1 MFQSQAARVKTEFWL
16 LSQDKISKLFFYLL
30 LLFLPTQFG
39 RHFWPS
45 SSFIQGLRLDY
56 LSPTIYFTDLI
67 IVLIFVFSF
76 KTLIKFFKKISPQA
90 KFLIFIFFTSLI
102 LGIINSNNPQAGWY
116 GLIKVIEY
124 FLLAAYVC
132 INLKALKK
140 EIIFML
146 FLSGIVFESFLAIA
160 QYINA
165 GSINGVFYFLGERTF
180 NSETPGI
187 ANASINGELILRPYA
202 TFSHPN
208 IFAGYLVIAMLF
220 LLLFFQKTK
229 NQMLLLSA
237 GIIFGTA
244 ALLLTFSRSA
254 IFLWVIYL
262 LAMFV
267 FLIFKK
273 YKKANIKSII
283 FILLL
288 IVLVFSI
295 FKNSLLA
302 QRFFQTRLS
311 DESVVERNELTA
323 QAIKMFY
330 KNPAVGIGVNNF
342 FNNLNYPAKNKVLII
357 QPAHNI
363 FLLTLAQT
371 GIIGFL
377 FLLYLFYKSFLNIL
391 NYPQNKKYLLMII
404 FAVIF
409 LGMFDHYFLTLQQ
422 GQILLSVAFGTLLSY
437 KN

>member
-1 MFQSQAARVKTEFWL
+1 MFQSQAARVKTEFWSL
-16 LSQDKISKLFFYLL
+16 NQDKISKLFFYLL

-76 KTLIKFFKKISPQA
+76 KKLIKFFKKISLQT
-90 KFLIFIFFTSLI
+90 KILISAFFVSLT
-102 LGIINSNNPQAGWY
+102 LGVINSNNPQAGWY

-124 FLLAAYVC
+124 FFLAAYVC
-132 INLKALKK
+132 INLKTLKK

-146 FLSGIVFESFLAIA
+146 FLSGIIFESFLAIA

-208 IFAGYLVIAMLF
+208 ILAGYLVIAMLF

-254 IFLWVIYL
+254 IFLWAIYL
-262 LAMFV
+262 LVMFV

-295 FKNSLLA
+295 FKNSLLG

-371 GIIGFL
+371 GITGFL
-377 FLLYLFYKSFLNIL
+377 FLIFLFYKSFLNIL

-422 GQILLSVAFGTLLSY
+422 GQILLSIIFATLLSY

>member
-1 MFQSQAARVKTEFWL
+1 MFQSQAARVKTEFWS

-76 KTLIKFFKKISPQA
+76 KKLIKFFKRISLQA
-90 KFLIFIFFTSLI
+90 KFLISAFFISLI
-102 LGIINSNNPQAGWY
+102 LGVINSNNPQAGWY
-116 GLIKVIEY
+116 GLIKAIEY
-124 FLLAAYVC
+124 FLLAAYAC
-132 INLKALKK
+132 INLKTLKK

-146 FLSGIVFESFLAIA
+146 FLSGIIFESFLAIA

-208 IFAGYLVIAMLF
+208 ILAGYLVIAMLF

-229 NQMLLLSA
+229 NQTLLLSA

-254 IFLWVIYL
+254 IFLWAIYL
-262 LAMFV
+262 LVMFV

-295 FKNSLLA
+295 FKNSLLG

-330 KNPAVGIGVNNF
+330 KNPAAGVGVNNF

-357 QPAHNI
+357 QPVHNI

-377 FLLYLFYKSFLNIL
+377 FLIFLFYKSFLNIL

-422 GQILLSVAFGTLLSY
+422 GQILLSVALGTLLSY